1 MNFEHGI
8 LCAGQSALTLKL
20 HGQDGVYSNVSCSH
34 GVIRQHP
41 FMFFGHSYVRGYR
54 NTIAGLPPSER
65 IFFFWKNK
73 LASQKL
79 NFSILFFRKKVSIK
93 MILNSLVVKKC
104 CKN

>member
-65 IFFFWKNK
+65 IFIFFGKISSPLKN
-73 LASQKL
+73 LIFQFCFL
-79 NFSILFFRKKVSIK
+79 GKKYQ
-93 MILNSLVVKKC
+93 
-104 CKN
+104 